1 MTPAGGF
8 QKGESLPPFSS
19 LVPGSRKTVFYP
31 LKEGDCLPL
40 WVTLEEW
47 RYYPTVS
54 TIFPDTSTGVPFLT
68 VPLQVSFSLRCWPMD
83 TGARLLFTVRC
94 IVTPFDLLLFEPDAV
109 L

>member
-1 MTPAGGF
+1 MTAAGGF
-8 QKGESLPPFSS
+8 QKGASLPLFSS
-19 LVPGSRKTVFYP
+19 PGPGSRKTVFYP

-47 RYYPTVS
+47 CYYPVVS

-68 VPLQVSFSLRCWPMD
+68 VPLRVSFSLHRWPVD
-83 TGARLLFTVRC
+83 TGARLLFTTRC